1 MDHQPITHQ
10 QTHQFTTSLPPIL
23 WGKIVHRRAAEI
35 TENAQ
40 SNLWRDVEEPK
51 ISSKINNPCEKDIL
65 PTTSRSRPRNQ
76 LTKSQTHQF
85 ITEKADSP
93 IHN

>member
-51 ISSKINNPCEKDIL
+51 KSSKINNPCEKISCQPHRD
-65 PTTSRSRPRNQ
+65 
-76 LTKSQTHQF
+76 HG
-85 ITEKADSP
+85 
-93 IHN
+93 